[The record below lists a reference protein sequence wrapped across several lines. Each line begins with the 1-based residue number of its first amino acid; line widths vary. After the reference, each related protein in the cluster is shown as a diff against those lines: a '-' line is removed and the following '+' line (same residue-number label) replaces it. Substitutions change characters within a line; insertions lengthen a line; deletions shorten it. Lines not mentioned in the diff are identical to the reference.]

1 MAWEAMAG
9 ALAALGAQY
18 PKKISTLALAGLAS
32 PFLALIVTG
41 HPWGWGV
48 LVYHPLNAAAPH

>member
-1 MAWEAMAG
+1 MAG
-9 ALAALGAQY
+9 ALAAPGAQY
-18 PKKISTLALAGLAS
+18 PKKTTTLALAGLAS

-48 LVYHPLNAAAPH
+48 LAYHLLNAAAPH